1 VREGKAVMNAV
12 VDNLVKEYAQKSLV
26 ELLLNSQRGPCYVGT
41 TGSVFQ
47 YLTMN
52 EIKVFKLVKI

>member
-1 VREGKAVMNAV
+1 MNAV